1 MCKRTR
7 QENLLTK
14 YQVKLGHDV
23 TLITTC
29 NMNSADSTIVSCEP
43 EDYISPDGFR
53 VIRLNHKYILN
64 KRELR
69 ELEKQMEFYCHEC
82 CGCMGCVEQECKCCE
97 CECKA
102 HCECGCECECHEEA
116 ECTCK
121 REEECGCCGKPL
133 EECECNCSCHKH

>member
-1 MCKRTR
+1 MTVNE
-7 QENLLTK
+7 QTVLMLGVLLVGIPT
-14 YQVKLGHDV
+14 VLSLGS
-23 TLITTC
+23 LIYE
-29 NMNSADSTIVSCEP
+29 S
-43 EDYISPDGFR
+43 
-53 VIRLNHKYILN
+53 ILN

-116 ECTCK
+116 KCTCK